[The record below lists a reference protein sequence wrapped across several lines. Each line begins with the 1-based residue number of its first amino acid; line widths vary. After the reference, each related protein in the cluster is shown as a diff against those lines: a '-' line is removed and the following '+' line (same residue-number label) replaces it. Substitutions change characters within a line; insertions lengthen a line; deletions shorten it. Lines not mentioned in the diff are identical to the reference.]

1 LFLQT
6 AFVPTKSRFLINND
20 KFLLSSI
27 KPTIASELPQS
38 IQVQLPVNGIT
49 QSIRLYQIQGLMN
62 NVPYANNKVYKMNAE
77 KIEQISAKNLVIFLN
92 KKN

>member
-1 LFLQT
+1 
-6 AFVPTKSRFLINND
+6 
-20 KFLLSSI
+20 LSSLNI
-27 KPTIASELPQS
+27 IPTTASQLPQS

-49 QSIRLYQIQGLMN
+49 QSISLNQIQGLMN

-77 KIEQISAKNLVIFLN
+77 KIEQIYAQNLVIFFN